1 MVAAPVPRDVAQEV
15 AMGMAAPRYAVHQID
30 RHACG
35 GGAVI
40 DVVLLPF
47 AAVQQVGPRIA
58 VEDVLAVAGAED
70 VVAVTAAEPVGHAAA
85 DERVVSGAAGQLVA
99 VGVARD
105 VAAGLEPRQ
114 ARSEEHTS
122 ELQSLMRISYAVFC
136 LKKQKKKHTY

>member
-1 MVAAPVPRDVAQEV
+1 MRISDWSSDVCSYDLAAAEAVVSIAAPEQVVAQEAEQVIVGVVARQHVVMVAAPDPPDVAQEV

-30 RHACG
+30 RPACV

-70 VVAVTAAEPVGHAAA
+70 VVAVTAAEIG
-85 DERVVSGAAGQLVA
+85 R
-99 VGVARD
+99 
-105 VAAGLEPRQ
+105 
-114 ARSEEHTS
+114 
-122 ELQSLMRISYAVFC
+122 
-136 LKKQKKKHTY
+136 